1 MDGLQD
7 TSENL
12 KHVPMATVSSPV
24 KGHIHKFGEKEKDKE
39 ESKGK
44 ARERTDDRRTSHV
57 PY

>member
-1 MDGLQD
+1 MLKKPADRLQD

-39 ESKGK
+39 ESKKYGK
-44 ARERTDDRRTSHV
+44 GKDR
-57 PY
+57 

>member
-39 ESKGK
+39 ESKKYGK
-44 ARERTDDRRTSHV
+44 GKGR
-57 PY
+57 